1 MLFTTTMF
9 VFALNA
15 LFMVCQAIPLIDLRN
30 TLEENVLNAMSTS
43 ACSSSGGCWNWLP
56 MQKIHKSVATISENL
71 PMSKIQ
77 IQREASSI
85 DPNIVIE
92 TWGNDA
98 PSSSRKVHQSSVT
111 SKQIGNRL
119 TKKDVFMSRS
129 WGAGGMPFS
138 VLYMNP
144 HSPRGNHASTAHQQE
159 LGKTENPISSITH
172 ANSRI
177 ALRNGSSTQPRRQYS
192 IIPQLFI
199 SYGWG
204 PFGK

>member
-1 MLFTTTMF
+1 MLNI
-9 VFALNA
+9 LC
-15 LFMVCQAIPLIDLRN
+15 MVCQAVPLIDLRN
-30 TLEENVLNAMSTS
+30 TLEENVLNAVGTS
-43 ACSSSGGCWNWLP
+43 ACSSTGGCWEWLP
-56 MQKIHKSVATISENL
+56 VQKVHKSVATVPENL

-85 DPNIVIE
+85 DPNIVLE
-92 TWGNDA
+92 TWGDDA
-98 PSSSRKVHQSSVT
+98 PPSGRKVHQSSLAT
-111 SKQIGNRL
+111 KQIGNRL
-119 TKKDVFMSRS
+119 SKKDVLMSRS

-144 HSPRGNHASTAHQQE
+144 HSPRGNHASTAQQQE
-159 LGKTENPISSITH
+159 LRKTESPTPSITH
-172 ANSRI
+172 PNSRI
-177 ALRNGSSTQPRRQYS
+177 ALRNGSSTQSRRQYP